1 MIYMFLDCWWN
12 QSGRRRSTKVQ
23 RENSPSTMK
32 GARVEQCQEVPT
44 SYTIHG
50 WYLSTHFCPL
60 LQRDICL
67 QGKLN
72 FEDASSSEIKRWNS
86 WEHRGKKT
94 RVNLAEVW
102 QPSPRSNTHRADFH
116 KGKHREGL
124 VLRLMCRS
132 VPAGRIEMIG
142 LYKSHSTEGTLFPHS

>member
-1 MIYMFLDCWWN
+1 MFLDCWWN

-32 GARVEQCQEVPT
+32 GAWVEQCQEVPT

-50 WYLSTHFCPL
+50 WYLSTHYFLSASPTWYLFARKVKFWRRFL
-60 LQRDICL
+60 LW
-67 QGKLN
+67 N
-72 FEDASSSEIKRWNS
+72 KRWNS